1 MRLEIAIAIM
11 IVLDVL
17 MFLSQTAITNVAL
30 AEGVTGPQFY
40 NYENSVLHQ
49 YDEGNYTLTQ
59 NVSGQLPTGQGAVL
73 PDTGNFFTDLFS
85 SIKNWFLDLPGVR
98 YVVGVVSAVPNTLKL
113 MGLPPE
119 LSFALGAIWH
129 VITFVL
135 LIAWMFGR

>member
-1 MRLEIAIAIM
+1 MRLEIAIAVM

-17 MFLSQTAITNVAL
+17 LFLTQTGITHVA
-30 AEGVTGPQFY
+30 ADEGVVAPVFY
-40 NYENSVLHQ
+40 NYDTSVLVQ

-59 NVSGQLPTGQGAVL
+59 DVSGNLPTGQGAVL

-85 SIKNWFLDLPGVR
+85 SMKNWFLDLPGVK
-98 YVVGVVSAVPNTLKL
+98 YVVGVVTAVPNTLKA

-135 LIAWMFGR
+135 LIAWMFNR